1 MKGTTEKKCRFLF
14 FLLIVFSIDKLSA
27 QFAEQPPF
35 KISIEPVYN
44 TTINQGFHS
53 FAFAQS
59 GSKWLLIGG
68 RTNGLHG
75 LNANDPF
82 PQADAHNFVT
92 VIDTVGW
99 QIFQSSLSNLPY
111 AVADPLRST
120 NMQYVQRG
128 KFLYLVGG
136 YGRDS
141 VLNKFVTFPVVSKI
155 TVDSII
161 NAVINQSP
169 LDSYIKQVTDT
180 NLRIC
185 GGEMH
190 YFNNQFQLMFGHDF
204 NGRYANPFVPIYTQF
219 YRTEIKRFDIVE
231 NAGNLE
237 ILNYTVVSDTNNFHR
252 RDLNVVPVIKPN
264 GDDALMA
271 YAGVFQKNKDF
282 PYFEPIFMD
291 TSGYSVLPYTQ
302 VMSHYTCAHL
312 PVFDTVSK
320 RMHTVFFGGMSFNDF
335 VPASNSIVEDTL
347 VPFIS
352 DVTCFTI
359 KPGNICEEAVMPV
372 QLPGL
377 LGSNA
382 KFIPNRNINWHIN
395 DVLDFNSITGKT
407 LAGYMIGG
415 IKADLPN
422 EGSSIANDTIYR
434 IYIEY
439 DSTVS
444 LKKSVEEFV
453 FFDVFPNP
461 ATNKLSIQ
469 FQLKEESEMQIGMYD
484 VNSKLIRSFTKIKH
498 PKGKIQQS
506 IDVSEVPN
514 GIYVIKCNSKKTSIN
529 RKVIVMH

>member
-1 MKGTTEKKCRFLF
+1 MNKKKITGFRIVISIL
-14 FLLIVFSIDKLSA
+14 LLIAGKLSA

-75 LNANDPF
+75 LNSNDPF
-82 PQADAHNFVT
+82 PQADANNFIT

-120 NMQYVQRG
+120 NMQYVQ
-128 KFLYLVGG
+128 KEEYLYMIGG

-141 VLNKFVTFPVVSKI
+141 ILNKFVTFPVVSRLL
-155 TVDSII
+155 VDSVIE
-161 NAVINQSP
+161 AVINQTP
-169 LDSYIKQVTDT
+169 VDSFIKQVTDT

-190 YFNNQFQLMFGHDF
+190 YYTKKFQLMFGHDF
-204 NGRYANPFVPIYTQF
+204 NGRYANPFVPIYTQY
-219 YRTEIKRFDIVE
+219 YRSQIKRFEIFE
-231 NAGNLE
+231 NAGNIE
-237 ILNYTVVSDTNNFHR
+237 VVDYTELTDTNNFHR
-252 RDLNVVPVIKPN
+252 RDLNVVPMIQPN
-264 GDDALMA
+264 GDHALMA
-271 YAGVFQKNKDF
+271 HAGVFQKQRDF
-282 PYFEPIFMD
+282 PYFEPIYMD
-291 TSGYSVLPYTQ
+291 TSGYTVLPYTQ
-302 VMSHYTCAHL
+302 VLNHYTCAYL
-312 PVFDTVSK
+312 PIFDTVSK
-320 RMHTVFFGGMSFNDF
+320 KMHTVFFGGMSFNDF
-335 VPASNSIVEDTL
+335 VPTSNSIVEDTL

-352 DVTCFTI
+352 DVTCFTV

-377 LGSNA
+377 LGTNA
-382 KFIPNRNINWHIN
+382 KFIPNRNISWYVN
-395 DVLDFNSITGKT
+395 DVMDFNSITGKT
-407 LAGYMIGG
+407 LAGYILGG
-415 IKADLPN
+415 IRADLPN
-422 EGSSIANDTIYR
+422 EGSSVANDTIYR

-444 LKKSVEEFV
+444 IKTIGEEFA

-469 FQLKEESEMQIGMYD
+469 FQLKEESEIQIGMID
-484 VNSKLIRSFTKIKH
+484 VNGKVISGFTKMKYS
-498 PKGKIQQS
+498 KGKVQKS